1 MNKSAEQVAATIAK
15 KATLIILAELPEPSC
30 HNAKEAWRWKV
41 EQAKKLAAAKIWPEN
56 AGVTVNIT
64 P

>member
-1 MNKSAEQVAATIAK
+1 MSKSVADIAAIISK
-15 KATLIILAELPEPSC
+15 KATMIILQELPEPTC
-30 HNAKEAWRWKV
+30 PQKKEHWRWKV

>member
-1 MNKSAEQVAATIAK
+1 MAAIISK
-15 KATLIILAELPEPSC
+15 KATMIILAELPEPSC

-56 AGVTVNIT
+56 AGVTVEIKV
-64 P
+64 